1 MSVLADCGTGI
12 ASSNIGACAMK
23 HMSLRKTSSAG
34 LFLVGAIPA
43 AGALAQAPQGAYSP
57 GYGMTPGMMSGPC
70 PGCRSDRGYGR
81 GSGMNPCT
89 LGG

>member
-1 MSVLADCGTGI
+1 
-12 ASSNIGACAMK
+12 MK

-57 GYGMTPGMMSGPC
+57 GYGMTPGMMSAPAPDADAEAIAATVGA
-70 PGCRSDRGYGR
+70 RA
-81 GSGMNPCT
+81 
-89 LGG
+89 